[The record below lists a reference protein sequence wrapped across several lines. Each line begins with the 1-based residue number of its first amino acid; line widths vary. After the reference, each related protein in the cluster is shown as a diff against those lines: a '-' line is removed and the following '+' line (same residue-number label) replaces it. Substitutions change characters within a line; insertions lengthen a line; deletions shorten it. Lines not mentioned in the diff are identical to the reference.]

1 MIQSLQDYKYYL
13 EQDKLALG
21 IPDNVKRP
29 RLEQM
34 MCGAGS
40 GCFAREST
48 LLIVRMACFG
58 KYTKSGLDSVFI
70 GVA

>member
-1 MIQSLQDYKYYL
+1 MLKDL
-13 EQDKLALG
+13 DW
-21 IPDNVKRP
+21 
-29 RLEQM
+29 EQM

-58 KYTKSGLDSVFI
+58 NCTESGLDSVFI